1 MDSGVDDI
9 ISALQNINCNNNDCV
24 IDYTKYNPNFK
35 VTGVETHTYIWNRK
49 YKGPCKYHTEI
60 TQEPLAFTKNDKFLT
75 KKYNTGFVFDGDNN
89 KKDDILLIYKYKY
102 GKKHIEI
109 HSDKYLKYILDDIYV
124 FREFKDGKL
133 IYVMLPS
140 NFFANIYDD
149 LLTSTDLLILSPPK
163 CTCIKS

>member
-1 MDSGVDDI
+1 MCPTFC
-9 ISALQNINCNNNDCV
+9 Q
-24 IDYTKYNPNFK
+24 
-35 VTGVETHTYIWNRK
+35 
-49 YKGPCKYHTEI
+49 
-60 TQEPLAFTKNDKFLT
+60 
-75 KKYNTGFVFDGDNN
+75 
-89 KKDDILLIYKYKY
+89 KYKY